1 MEFKQLLE
9 KRRSVRRFGDTPVSR
24 AVVLDVLNMALTAPS
39 ARNSRSTRFLV
50 VDDRATIEKMASMRD
65 YGSAFMAK
73 APVAVV
79 VMGDTTASDIWDDN
93 CAISA
98 TVLQLACVE
107 AGLASCWVHVAGR
120 PRRKDEPQGE
130 SAEEYLRTLLPIP
143 DHCRVEC
150 IIAMGYSD
158 FTPAPLPEFDPSTA
172 ISWSTEE

>member
-1 MEFKQLLE
+1 MEFKQLLA
-9 KRRSVRRFGDTPVSR
+9 KRRSVRRFDAAPVSR
-24 AVVLDVLNMALTAPS
+24 TVILDILNMALTAPS
-39 ARNSRSTRFLV
+39 ARNSRSTRFLI

-65 YGSAFMAK
+65 YGSAFMAN

-79 VMGDTTASDIWDDN
+79 VMGDTGASDIWDDN

-120 PRRKDEPQGE
+120 PRRKDNPQGE
-130 SAEEYLRTLLPIP
+130 TAEEYLRSLLPIP
-143 DHCRVEC
+143 DGCRVEG

-158 FTPAPLPEFDPSTA
+158 FTPAPLSEFDRSKA
-172 ISWSTEE
+172 IFWYEKE